1 MAGPLSALIIKKAD
15 EDKEGR
21 EEEVDEADDYA
32 DAKKDAFD
40 EFASALD
47 SGDKEQAMESLAAFV
62 NLCKD

>member
-15 EDKEGR
+15 DDEKKPEK
-21 EEEVDEADDYA
+21 EADDYA